1 MIKSNLHFIS
11 PLQKQIAGKKW
22 NKIYSYMK
30 TKKLVNKWT
39 HHSVQIGVTKK
50 VKSGHVQ
57 SEWGSGKRS
66 GWL

>member
-1 MIKSNLHFIS
+1 MVMFLCHPKPVCFTVLYIL
-11 PLQKQIAGKKW
+11 LVTKQRQ
-22 NKIYSYMK
+22 K